1 MNPNGTNISTSNH
14 NKIQVNK
21 STNNKFRKV
30 NINKKQQIDET
41 QPIQYYNE
49 KYSNINN
56 TFHMKTKI
64 FQNAE
69 TKKIVIK
76 RRIEWTENNV
86 IKNRYELQ
94 EFNFD

>member
-1 MNPNGTNISTSNH
+1 
-14 NKIQVNK
+14 
-21 STNNKFRKV
+21 
-30 NINKKQQIDET
+30 
-41 QPIQYYNE
+41 
-49 KYSNINN
+49 
-56 TFHMKTKI
+56 MKTKI